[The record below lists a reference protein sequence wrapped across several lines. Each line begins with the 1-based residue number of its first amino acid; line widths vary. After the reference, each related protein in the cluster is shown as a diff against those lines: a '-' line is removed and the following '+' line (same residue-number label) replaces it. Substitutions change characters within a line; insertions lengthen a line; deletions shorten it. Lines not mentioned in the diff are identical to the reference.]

1 MSRHRGADGLTFWWR
16 LGVVAVGAVL
26 RALFRFRYIGLDRI
40 PERGAAILAANHLSM
55 LDGVFLALAP
65 ASSRRRPTSFL
76 VAAEFFGNRFVGF
89 FLRRFGQIPIR
100 RGKGDAGALDEAIAT
115 IRAGALAGI
124 FPEGRIND
132 GTALQRGRT
141 GVARIALASEAPVIP
156 VGIWGTQ
163 HRWPRGRPTL
173 RRPIRT
179 RVAVSFGEPIEA
191 MGDPQSQE
199 DLQVFTDLVMTGL
212 ALEVSKA
219 KADVEGRR

>member
-1 MSRHRGADGLTFWWR
+1 MTRHRAPDGLTYWWR
-16 LGVVAVGAVL
+16 LGVVVVGAVL
-26 RALFRFRYIGLDRI
+26 RALFRYRFVGLDRI
-40 PERGAAILAANHLSM
+40 PEHGAAILAANHLSM
-55 LDGVFLALAP
+55 LDGIFLAFAP

-76 VAAEFFGNRFVGF
+76 VAAEFFRNRFVGF

-100 RGKGDAGALDEAIAT
+100 RGQGDSGALDGAIAT

-124 FPEGRIND
+124 FPEGRINE
-132 GTALQRGRT
+132 GTTLQRGRT
-141 GVARIALASEAPVIP
+141 GVARIALEAEAPVIP

-163 HRWPRGRPTL
+163 HRWPRGRPVL

-179 RVAVSFGEPIEA
+179 SIALFFGEPIEPS
-191 MGDPQSQE
+191 GDPQSQE

-219 KADVEGRR
+219 RADVEARG